1 MMKPFST
8 KRLLGSV
15 SLITAFLLHIFCI
28 SNATAEIRTLTAT
41 GEYRMGDN
49 DTRTDA
55 KRLALLDAKRLALE
69 KSGTYIESITEVKNF
84 NLTREEVR
92 AYTAGIVEVIE
103 QATRTTMEGETS
115 VVGVEVTVKI
125 DTDVVARQIDALRKN
140 ESGKSELLRF
150 RIETERLRQEI
161 DAKTRE
167 LASLKSTPQVE
178 TATTQRQQLVNKAVA
193 NELIEKAVAAYGEL
207 VVAYASS
214 INPSERKSGFS
225 PPAIEALT
233 RMRNLTE
240 QALAFD
246 PSNAEAKR
254 MMARMLLM
262 EGSYLIER
270 GDNDDAIFKFREALH
285 LQPNDASVHA
295 AFARALDKMGDR
307 EAALGEA
314 RTAISLEPSVAM
326 HYITLGQIFQS
337 KRDSESA
344 ITAFRKAISLDA
356 SNGHAH
362 VGLGIA
368 FKSKGNKREGD
379 QEFERGMRLLLGEH
393 YEQWETEIQ
402 KQPLKAR

>member
-125 DTDVVARQIDALRKN
+125 DTDVVARQIDALRKD

-167 LASLKSTPQVE
+167 LASLHTKPQVE
-178 TATTQRQQLVNKAVA
+178 TAITQRRQLARKAFA
-193 NELIEKAVAAYGEL
+193 NEFIQKAVAAYGEF
-207 VVAYASS
+207 VFAWA
-214 INPSERKSGFS
+214 NPGGRKSEFN
-225 PPAIEALT
+225 PPAIEALS
-233 RMRNLTE
+233 RMRGLTE
-240 QALAFD
+240 QALALD
-246 PSNAEAKR
+246 SSNAEAKR
-254 MMARMLLM
+254 MMAKVLLR
-262 EGSYLIER
+262 EGDYLVEH
-270 GDNDDAIFKFREALH
+270 GSNDDAILKFQEALH
-285 LQPNDASVHA
+285 LRPNDASVHA
-295 AFARALDKMGDR
+295 AFARALDRMGD
-307 EAALGEA
+307 
-314 RTAISLEPSVAM
+314 
-326 HYITLGQIFQS
+326 
-337 KRDSESA
+337 
-344 ITAFRKAISLDA
+344 
-356 SNGHAH
+356 
-362 VGLGIA
+362 
-368 FKSKGNKREGD
+368 
-379 QEFERGMRLLLGEH
+379 
-393 YEQWETEIQ
+393 
-402 KQPLKAR
+402 